1 MNLCYPFFVY
11 VLKLENVT
19 GFYYDN
25 FKFCDP
31 ITITVDENERI
42 EILGSEIVDW
52 KGAFFF
58 KYLSNHCSFW
68 VFGVSMSRDIFFN
81 NVRYE
86 TIKYLVGKGHK
97 LNWHKTFRRRPGR
110 LLNALCTF
118 NLRSVSTG
126 YGAGKFYKVS
136 RNTICK
142 SSHPEVFYK
151 KHALK
156 KFSKSTEKY
165 MRHS

>member
-31 ITITVDENERI
+31 ITIIVDENERI
-42 EILGSEIVDW
+42 EILVSEIVDW

-58 KYLSNHCSFW
+58 KYLLNHCSF
-68 VFGVSMSRDIFFN
+68 GDIFFN
-81 NVRYE
+81 NVSYE
-86 TIKYLVGKGHK
+86 TIKYLVDKGRK

-136 RNTICK
+136 RNTICR
-142 SSHPEVFYK
+142 SSHPKVFNK
-151 KHALK
+151 KDALK